1 MPWPANARFY
11 NFNEFS
17 ILLNAAPQYGVYAVF
32 DAKQNPLLV
41 DAGEVM
47 VDLVRI
53 LEAKDPQLRKL
64 NPALFSFVL
73 ADFAEAHEIKRRLVA
88 EFSPPCNQDSEGLAQ
103 AAGA

>member
-1 MPWPANARFY
+1 MPWPADAEFY

-32 DAKQNPLLV
+32 DAERNALLV

-53 LEAKDPQLRKL
+53 VESGDPQLGEL
-64 NPALFSFVL
+64 NPVFFSFVP
-73 ADFAEAHEIKRRLVA
+73 ARFTEAHRLKGQLVA
-88 EFSPPCNQDSEGLAQ
+88 ELKPPCNEELEGLAR
-103 AAGA
+103 AAGM